1 MIKHEVVLSLQKGC
15 MLPNRETS
23 STHTPTCV
31 HTRVHTPTQCIKA
44 LALGKSCWIFLRIE
58 KEPNVSSLVK
68 VCSMKQRG
76 FT

>member
-1 MIKHEVVLSLQKGC
+1 MIKHEVALSLQKGC

-23 STHTPTCV
+23 STHTHKRV

-44 LALGKSCWIFLRIE
+44 LTLGKSYLISLRIE
-58 KEPNVSSLVK
+58 MESNVSSLIK

>member
-1 MIKHEVVLSLQKGC
+1 MIKHEVALSLQKGC

-23 STHTPTCV
+23 STHT

-44 LALGKSCWIFLRIE
+44 LTLGKSYLISLRIE
-58 KEPNVSSLVK
+58 MESNVSSLVK